1 MGPRFRSA
9 AQAKLTA
16 TGLTTLLDHFESL
29 LPVLEQAFRVLERRL
44 PAPVLTLIGGR
55 KYPRYKEKTAD
66 QAALQKVARYISGL
80 YALVLLL
87 KNRHLQED
95 GTLKRTLDE
104 LGEDIM
110 FLLMQPATEN
120 EHKLRQRYLDGFYDE
135 EFDPGVSPMDS
146 KRKRKRVQRRE
157 IRDYIHARTAALDP
171 RGKRAN
177 EVVYQGYSGYVHADS
192 PHLMEM
198 WDWDTRLYELKG
210 ARDINL
216 LESHLADATNYF
228 VRGFYS
234 VAALA
239 SWLGETA
246 LFVSLR
252 DQGDHLSDLAAKL

>member
-1 MGPRFRSA
+1 M
-9 AQAKLTA
+9 
-16 TGLTTLLDHFESL
+16 
-29 LPVLEQAFRVLERRL
+29 
-44 PAPVLTLIGGR
+44 IGGR

-66 QAALQKVARYISGL
+66 QAALQKIARYISGL
-80 YALVLLL
+80 HALVLLL

-110 FLLMQPATEN
+110 FLLMRPATED
-120 EHKLRQRYLDGFYDE
+120 EHKLRQRYLESFYGE

-157 IRDYIHARTAALDP
+157 IRDYIHARTAALDA

-198 WDWDTRLYELKG
+198 WDWDTRRYELKG

-216 LESHLADATNYF
+216 LESHLTDATNYF
-228 VRGFYS
+228 VRGFYN

-246 LFVSLR
+246 LVASLR
-252 DQGDHLSDLAAKL
+252 DQGNHLSKLGDRF